1 MRVCSPNKT
10 ASQKAKGRKMIIEKL
25 MQKIENN
32 INLHKR
38 TLIESHY
45 VVHVR
50 KIESKEEMWKM

>member
-1 MRVCSPNKT
+1 
-10 ASQKAKGRKMIIEKL
+10 MIIEKL

-45 VVHVR
+45 VVVHVR
-50 KIESKEEMWKM
+50 KIASKEERDEK